1 MREAQWCVAE
11 VRHELVGA
19 DTTAPI
25 VNLERFRW
33 RTVLS
38 AIALT
43 VAAFILIGQLSKVD
57 LLGALSHTN
66 LGWFAIAIVASA
78 FTYFAAAEN
87 LAAFVPKHLSALRG
101 FLVQLSTAFVGLAM
115 PPTVGHVAVN
125 ARYLARQ
132 KVDAGAITAAVA
144 ISQIVNVVTTV
155 LLLDRVRSSHR
166 LWDQPLQDRSEHRL
180 VDRPGRHRFG
190 RIRSF
195 SSCRRLGRG
204 STQPYGPAYAVSGR
218 TFWTLF
224 PSRRALALGIIANL
238 SLTLSYVIA
247 FVASLEAL
255 GAHPALLPA
264 AIVYLAGNTVGSA
277 APTPGGLG
285 AVEAVLSAGLTA
297 IGVPAHQA
305 IPAVLIFRVAT
316 FWLPIPAG
324 WISYLALT
332 RSGTL

>member
-1 MREAQWCVAE
+1 M
-11 VRHELVGA
+11 
-19 DTTAPI
+19 
-25 VNLERFRW
+25 
-33 RTVLS
+33 
-38 AIALT
+38 
-43 VAAFILIGQLSKVD
+43 D

-101 FLVQLSTAFVGLAM
+101 FLVQVSTAFVGLAM

-155 LLLDRVRSSHR
+155 LLLVALGLLTGSGISRFKIAPSTDLLIGLGVIVLAASILLLVPQTRARFNTAIWPR
-166 LWDQPLQDRSEHRL
+166 LRGIWPHLLDAISQPAR
-180 VDRPGRHRFG
+180 
-190 RIRSF
+190 
-195 SSCRRLGRG
+195 
-204 STQPYGPAYAVSGR
+204 
-218 TFWTLF
+218 
-224 PSRRALALGIIANL
+224 LALGIIANL

-247 FVASLEAL
+247 FVAALEAL